1 MEAGR
6 IIAAARQQGQ
16 GALSE
21 YASKQILA
29 AYDIPVTREALVANP
44 EEAVAAAI
52 DIGYPVALKACGSSL
67 LHKSDRGLVRL
78 GLTSETE
85 VRSAHELL
93 RRESGDSLEGIL
105 VQEMIAGKRE
115 LVAGMNRDAQFGP
128 CVMLGLGGIMTEIFK
143 DTAFR
148 MAPLD
153 MIDAADMADQLKSQP
168 LLAAFRG
175 EEAVDRDAL
184 SRCLMAVGRIAL
196 EHEDILEIDINPLI
210 INSRG
215 KLVAVDALIILS

>member
-1 MEAGR
+1 MEADR

-29 AYDIPVTREALVANP
+29 AYDIPVTRETLVANP

-78 GLTSETE
+78 GLASETE

-93 RRESGDSLEGIL
+93 RRESGDNLEGIL

-153 MIDAADMADQLKSQP
+153 MIEAADMADQLKSQP

-175 EEAVDRDAL
+175 EEPVDRNAL

-210 INSRG
+210 ITSRG
-215 KLVAVDALIILS
+215 NLVAVDALIILR